1 MCYYMRDIEQP
12 EPSKVFKVEYLENM
26 YSELLKCQGID
37 LQSQVLRFE
46 ELLFD
51 RNADL
56 EKRTVMYFQNAA
68 DAFFNDAIS
77 EPSSF

>member
-1 MCYYMRDIEQP
+1 MRDIEQP
-12 EPSKVFKVEYLENM
+12 EPSKVFKVEDLENM

-68 DAFFNDAIS
+68 DSFFNDAIS

>member
-1 MCYYMRDIEQP
+1 MRDIEQP
-12 EPSKVFKVEYLENM
+12 EPSKVFKVEDLENVS
-26 YSELLKCQGID
+26 SELLKCQGID

-56 EKRTVMYFQNAA
+56 EKRTVMYFQNTA
-68 DAFFNDAIS
+68 DSFFNDAIS

>member
-1 MCYYMRDIEQP
+1 MRDIEQP
-12 EPSKVFKVEYLENM
+12 EPSKVFKVEDLENM

-56 EKRTVMYFQNAA
+56 EKRTVMYFQNTA
-68 DAFFNDAIS
+68 DSFFNDAIS

>member
-12 EPSKVFKVEYLENM
+12 EPSKVFKVEDLENV

-68 DAFFNDAIS
+68 DSFFNDAIS